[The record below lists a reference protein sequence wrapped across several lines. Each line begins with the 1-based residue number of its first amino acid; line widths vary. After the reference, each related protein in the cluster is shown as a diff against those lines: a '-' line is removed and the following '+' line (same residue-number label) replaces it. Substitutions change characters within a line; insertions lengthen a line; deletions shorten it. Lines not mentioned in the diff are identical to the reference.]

1 MKPEAHAHAECVS
14 NNTVHMIGDMTVH
27 FVPSDETITPPP
39 AFRPG
44 SGQLVSLSQI
54 KSLDVTGAP
63 ICKVITD

>member
-1 MKPEAHAHAECVS
+1 MKPEAHVHAECVS

-27 FVPSDETITPPP
+27 FAPSDETITP

-44 SGQLVSLSQI
+44 SGRLVSLSQI